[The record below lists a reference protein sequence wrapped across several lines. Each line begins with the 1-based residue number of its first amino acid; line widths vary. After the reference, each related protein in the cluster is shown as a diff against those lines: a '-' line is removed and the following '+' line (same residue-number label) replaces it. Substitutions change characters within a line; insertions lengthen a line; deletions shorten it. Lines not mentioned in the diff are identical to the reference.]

1 MLPNHSN
8 RHNPQSAA
16 ERFSFILSKLN
27 GVTVS
32 DNLAKAK
39 CPAHD
44 DKKPS
49 LTVTLKSDGKINVK
63 CFAEDCDYKE
73 ILAAIGLE
81 PSFLYPPERQKTSR
95 SDSNVIPLKPRIEKV
110 YTYHY
115 GNGHPAHE
123 TVRLF
128 PKAFR
133 FRKNKAQAKWSLKGV
148 KLVPYN
154 LPKVNRAIK
163 AKQTVIFVEGEKD
176 CDNGNELGIICTTV
190 AGGSGKWRDE
200 YEEYFKDAD
209 IVCIPDKDKAGI
221 KGMIKVAKK
230 LNRVAKRIRFLLLP
244 VEYKGDLSD
253 WIEEGGNKVQLLSL
267 IALQGI
273 FLDETLLIDKL
284 NNKHSAIML
293 GGKFVVM
300 NEIYDP
306 STKRKELTFSNKT
319 NFKDKY
325 ENQTTETTKF
335 KKNKKDVYVEKPQ
348 IKDKG
353 SLWIKSPFRRQ
364 YEGLCFNPGEGKE
377 IRECYNLW
385 RGFAVKPIKG
395 DCSLFEQHIYEVI
408 AQKNK
413 EIYTYILDWMA
424 DAVQNMSDKPGVTII
439 MRGGSRAGKGT
450 VANLFGSLFG
460 SHYRHILHRDQVVGK
475 FNAHLSDCLILF
487 ADEAFYAGDKQHEA
501 TLKGLITEP
510 TRMIEKKGKDAI
522 TLPNYTR
529 IIAASNKDWVAPL
542 EIDDGRFFI
551 VDVANFKAGD
561 HEYFNAI
568 YDQMNNEKGKEA
580 LLYNLMHRDIS
591 QRNIKAYPQTQAIL
605 DNKLE
610 SMNSVGQ
617 WIFHI
622 LSNGDLETLERSKN
636 ITELYDEYKEFCGR
650 ERPAK
655 KNAWSRQLKKFF
667 PGLKTVQRHG
677 ESKRHY
683 EFPALDICRKQFE
696 DRLQSKIEWD
706 EYEYEASSYSDAE
719 PVDFEDPSPA
729 F

>member
-1 MLPNHSN
+1 M
-8 RHNPQSAA
+8 
-16 ERFSFILSKLN
+16 
-27 GVTVS
+27 
-32 DNLAKAK
+32 
-39 CPAHD
+39 
-44 DKKPS
+44 
-49 LTVTLKSDGKINVK
+49 TVTLKNSGKINVK

-81 PSFLYPPERQKTSR
+81 PTFLYPPEQQKKAR
-95 SDSNVIPLKPRIEKV
+95 SNSDTTPLKPRIEKI
-110 YTYHY
+110 YTYQY

-128 PKAFR
+128 PKSFR
-133 FRKNKAQAKWSLKGV
+133 FRKNASQAKWSLSGI

-154 LPKVNRAIK
+154 LPAVNRAIK
-163 AKQTVIFVEGEKD
+163 NGNPVIFVEGEKD
-176 CDNGNELGIICTTV
+176 ADNGNQLGMTCTTV
-190 AGGSGKWRDE
+190 AGGCGKWRDE
-200 YEEYFKDAD
+200 YDEYFRDAD

-221 KGMIKVAKK
+221 KGMIKIAKK
-230 LNRVAKRIRFLLLP
+230 LNGVALRIRFLLLP

-253 WIEEGGNKVQLLSL
+253 WIEAGGDKNQLNNL
-267 IALQGI
+267 IILQGI
-273 FLDETLLIDKL
+273 FFDEALLIDKL

-325 ENQTTETTKF
+325 ENQTTKTTKI
-335 KKNKKDVYVEKPQ
+335 KKGKNDVYVQKPQ
-348 IKDKG
+348 NKDLG

-385 RGFAVKPIKG
+385 RDFAVKPIEG
-395 DCSLFEQHIYEVI
+395 DCSLYYQHIYEVI

-424 DAVQNMSDKPGVTII
+424 DAVQNMSDKPGITFV

-450 VANLFGSLFG
+450 VASIFGSLFG
-460 SHYRHILHRDQVVGK
+460 THYRHILHRDQIVGK

-529 IIAASNKDWVAPL
+529 VIAASNKDWVAPL
-542 EIDDGRFFI
+542 EMDDGRFFI

-561 HEYFNAI
+561 HEYFNEL
-568 YDQMNNEKGKEA
+568 YDQMNNKKGKEA
-580 LLYNLMHRDIS
+580 LLFDLMHRDLS
-591 QRNIKAYPQTQAIL
+591 KRNIKAYPQTQAIL

-610 SMNSVGQ
+610 SMDSVGQ
-617 WIFHI
+617 WIYYI
-622 LSNGDLETLERSKN
+622 LSNGDLENLEMSKN
-636 ITELYDEYKEFCGR
+636 ITELYDEYREFCGR

-667 PGLKTVQRHG
+667 PNLKTIQKTG

-683 EFPALDICRKQFE
+683 EFPNLDICRKQFE
-696 DRLQSKIEWD
+696 DRLNSKIDWN
-706 EYEYEASSYSDAE
+706 EYEAYEDTDTEPAE
-719 PVDFEDPSPA
+719 VEFYD
-729 F
+729 

>member
-1 MLPNHSN
+1 MLPKHSSTYNHQN
-8 RHNPQSAA
+8 AT
-16 ERFSFILSKLN
+16 ERFNFILSKLS
-27 GVTVS
+27 GATVS
-32 DNLAKAK
+32 GNLAKAR

-49 LTVTLKSDGKINVK
+49 LTVTLKDDGKINVK
-63 CFAEDCDYKE
+63 CFAENCDYKD
-73 ILAAIGLE
+73 ILAAINLE

-95 SDSNVIPLKPRIEKV
+95 SDSNVISLKPRIEQV
-110 YTYHY
+110 YTYHKA
-115 GNGHPAHE
+115 NGHPAHE
-123 TVRLF
+123 TVRLS
-128 PKAFR
+128 PKDFR
-133 FRKNKAQAKWSLKGV
+133 FRKNAAQKKWSLRGV
-148 KLVPYN
+148 KLYPYN
-154 LPKVNRAIK
+154 LPKVIRAIREDK
-163 AKQTVIFVEGEKD
+163 PIIFVEGEKD
-176 CDNGNELGIICTTV
+176 ADNGNELGLVCSTV
-190 AGGSGKWRDE
+190 CGGCGKWRDD
-200 YEEYFKDAD
+200 YERYFKGAD
-209 IVCIPDKDKAGI
+209 VICIPDKHKTGI
-221 KGMIKVAKK
+221 KGMIKIAKK
-230 LNRVAKRIRFLLLP
+230 LKKVAKRIRFLLLP

-253 WIEEGGNKVQLLSL
+253 WIEEGGDKTQLLSL
-267 IALQGI
+267 ITLQGV
-273 FLDETLLIDKL
+273 FLDEALLIDKL
-284 NNKHSAIML
+284 NDKHSAIML

-335 KKNKKDVYVEKPQ
+335 KKNKKGVYVEKPQ

-353 SLWIKSPFRRQ
+353 SLWIKSSFRRQ
-364 YEGLCFNPGEGKE
+364 YEGLCFNPGEDKE

-385 RGFAVKPIKG
+385 RDFAVKSIKG
-395 DCSLFEQHIYEVI
+395 DCSLYYQHIYEVI

-424 DAVQNMSDKPGVTII
+424 DAVQNMSSKPGVTFV

-460 SHYRHILHRDQVVGK
+460 THYRHILHRDQIVGK

-561 HEYFNAI
+561 HKYFDAI
-568 YDQMNNEKGKEA
+568 YDQMNHKKGKEA
-580 LLYNLMHRDIS
+580 LLYDLLHRDIS
-591 QRNIKAYPQTQAIL
+591 KRNIKAYPQTQAIL

-617 WIFHI
+617 WIYYI
-622 LSNGDLETLERSKN
+622 LSNGDLEILERSKN

-667 PGLKTVQRHG
+667 PALKTVQRDMG
-677 ESKRHY
+677 KRHY

-696 DRLQSKIEWD
+696 DKLQSKIEWD
-706 EYEYEASSYSDAE
+706 EYEYEVFSDSDAE
-719 PVDFEDPSPA
+719 PVDFDA
-729 F
+729 